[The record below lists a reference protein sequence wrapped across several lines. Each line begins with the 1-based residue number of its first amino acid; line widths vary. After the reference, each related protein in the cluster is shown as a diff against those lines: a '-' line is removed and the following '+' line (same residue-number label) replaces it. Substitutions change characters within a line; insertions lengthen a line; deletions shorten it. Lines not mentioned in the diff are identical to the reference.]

1 MHLFFPVWIP
11 VEEFWGE
18 IINNGLLSVPTFT
31 PVKHFVCVGRS
42 RIPNSADVSTASETA
57 CWLSEKKKSWI
68 IRCVWLFIRAHP
80 NNDIPWNKHW
90 CYIQYVFLC
99 FMFSLYCSWWNIIP
113 FAPQRVLLSQV
124 MMIAHY
130 LGCSFTLWNRIF
142 KAAFFPRCCQLAAG
156 GHVSCCQRNPDSS
169 SEFGSG
175 ASKLFPAAFHPH
187 WMWSLEFF
195 SDWRIL

>member
-1 MHLFFPVWIP
+1 MDYSVCLLL
-11 VEEFWGE
+11 
-18 IINNGLLSVPTFT
+18 LLSSISSVSVGAGFPTAQMWVQLQKQ
-31 PVKHFVCVGRS
+31 PVGF
-42 RIPNSADVSTASETA
+42 
-57 CWLSEKKKSWI
+57 LKKKSWI